1 MAFFKA
7 VALTLKHDQIYLDP
21 PPWFL
26 IQEVGG
32 WGKEH
37 AGLTESQVM
46 LMLLGPHS

>member
-26 IQEVGG
+26 IQEVGAG
-32 WGKEH
+32 REH
-37 AGLTESQVM
+37 AVLTESQVI
-46 LMLLGPHS
+46 LMLLGSHS